1 MKREM
6 ISHYRIVDKLGEG
19 GMGVVYKARDTKLDR
34 DVALK
39 FLPDQTS
46 MTPESRD
53 RFLQEARSVAR
64 LNHPNISQI
73 YSIEEDDYGN
83 QFIVM
88 EFIEG
93 LDLREI
99 LKNGLQFP
107 DEKTSDE
114 AVDQKSKSEKIM
126 SYAVQIAR
134 GLKAA
139 HKKGIIHR
147 DIKPANV
154 LVTKDGE
161 LKILDFG
168 LAKISGVDQLTK
180 AGSTLGTITYMSPE
194 QIRGENPD
202 PRSDIWSFG
211 VVLYE
216 MITGKL
222 PFGGVYEHSV
232 MYSIMNTDPPPV
244 EMSDNDLPAELESV
258 IFRCLK
264 KDPEERYQSA
274 TELLNDL
281 MNIFGISQQ
290 GFSKSS
296 VTQNVKNPFWN
307 KAPQKR
313 KAMVSAGLISALV
326 VITVLVFALRDSSQ
340 NQLPQPGSE
349 SIHLAVLPFTNIG
362 GDPGRQVFSDGL
374 VETITSNISQ
384 MERFQRDLWVVPA
397 GDIRSENITS
407 AGEAHRKF
415 GVNYAIAGSLQPIA
429 DSLRLTITLI
439 DSKNLRQID
448 SKMIDVNASD
458 VLELQNKSVEN
469 LLAMLNM
476 ELNPEAE
483 IAIKEGKTSDS
494 EAFELYLQGLGYL
507 QGYHKGIEN
516 VELALVAYHEAIGLD
531 PDFALAYAGLGQAYW
546 RKYQITREREW
557 VDKAIEHSEF
567 AKSLN
572 DKLVQVNIT
581 LGMINTGTGKYEQ
594 AIQNFNNALS
604 TDVMNSEAHRG
615 LARAYEY
622 NGNLEQAES
631 AFKRAIRLKPDYWE
645 GYNGLG
651 RFYHRLSKYEM
662 ALEQFRKVIEIAPE
676 NHLGYVNA
684 GSMYIYIGEIDEAR
698 KKFERSLEFH
708 KSFEALANLG
718 SIYYREGRYKDAAL
732 MYESALEIQ
741 ERSAQLW
748 GNLASAYYW
757 IPGENEKAIQTYHK
771 AIELAREELE
781 INPNNPALI
790 IRLAGYEA
798 KVGNEAEALNYIQK
812 AVEMAPDNTDVMYRA
827 GVAYENL
834 GERNEA
840 LLWIQKAIENGHSKS
855 EIMNATELQD
865 LIGDEK
871 FQDVIN

>member
-1 MKREM
+1 M
-6 ISHYRIVDKLGEG
+6 IGQTISNYKIIEKLGEG
-19 GMGVVYKARDTKLDR
+19 GMGVVYKARDNKLSR

-39 FLPDQTS
+39 FLPDHS
-46 MTPESRD
+46 SITPENRA
-53 RFLQEARSVAR
+53 RFLQEARSAAQ
-64 LNHPNISQI
+64 LNHSNISQI
-73 YSIEEDDYGN
+73 YSIEEDENGI

-88 EFIEG
+88 EYVDGIE
-93 LDLREI
+93 LQQLI
-99 LKNGLQFP
+99 KNNFSESNGEESKA
-107 DEKTSDE
+107 DN
-114 AVDQKSKSEKIM
+114 KSENIVDF
-126 SYAVQIAR
+126 SLQIAR

-139 HKKGIIHR
+139 HEKGIIHR
-147 DIKPANV
+147 DIKPANI
-154 LVTKDGE
+154 LVSRTGE
-161 LKILDFG
+161 IKILDFG
-168 LAKISGVDQLTK
+168 LAKIASTERLTK
-180 AGSTLGTITYMSPE
+180 EGSTIGTVAYMSPE
-194 QIRGENPD
+194 QIQGEEAD
-202 PRSDIWSFG
+202 HRTDIWSFG

-232 MYSIMNTDPPPV
+232 MYSIMNTDPLPV
-244 EMSDNDLPAELESV
+244 EMSDTVLPAELESV

-264 KDPEERYQSA
+264 KEPGERYQSA
-274 TELLNDL
+274 AELLNDL
-281 MNIFGISQQ
+281 MNIFGITKPAY
-290 GFSKSS
+290 SKSS
-296 VTQNVKNPFWN
+296 VTQNLKNSYWK

-313 KAMVSAGLISALV
+313 TAIVSAGLISALV

-362 GDPGRQVFSDGL
+362 GDPERQVFSDGL

-384 MERFQRDLWVVPA
+384 MERFQRDMWVVPA

-415 GVNYAIAGSLQPIA
+415 GVNYAIAGSLQPIT

-483 IAIKEGKTSDS
+483 IAIKDGNTSDS
-494 EAFELYLQGLGYL
+494 EAFELYLQGLGYFH
-507 QGYHKGIEN
+507 GSRIGIEN
-516 VELALVAYHEAIGLD
+516 VELALAAYKEAIGLD
-531 PDFALAYAGLGQAYW
+531 PDFALAHAGLGQAYW
-546 RKYQITREREW
+546 QKYQITREREW
-557 VDKAIEHSEF
+557 VDKAIEHAEF

-572 DKLVQVNIT
+572 DKLVQVNMT

-651 RFYHRLSKYEM
+651 RFYHRLSEYEM

-676 NHLGYVNA
+676 NHQGYVNA

-698 KKFERSLEFH
+698 KKFERSLEFQE
-708 KSFEALANLG
+708 SFEALANLG
-718 SIYYREGRYKDAAL
+718 SIYYGEGRYGDAAQ

-741 ERSAQLW
+741 EWSAQLW

-757 IPGENEKAIQTYHK
+757 IPGEREKAIETYYN

-781 INPNNPALI
+781 INPNNPGLI

-798 KVGNEAEALNYIQK
+798 KVGNEIEARNNIQK
-812 AVEMAPDNTDVMYRA
+812 AVEMAPDNTDVMFRA
-827 GVAYENL
+827 GIAYENI

-840 LLWIQKAIENGHSKS
+840 LLWIQQAIENGHSKS
-855 EIMNATELQD
+855 EIMNATGLQD
-865 LIGDEK
+865 LISDEK